1 LIITE
6 RAIGTFSRDT
16 AAKLREFENRCTTNS
31 TLQGIR
37 GQATIKSPC
46 KAKGAVAMAYFSHKR
61 SVLTVQRGDMK
72 MTHKLSNTFVE
83 VRFIE
88 PLKQLLQWFI
98 GKITTFF

>member
-1 LIITE
+1 
-6 RAIGTFSRDT
+6 
-16 AAKLREFENRCTTNS
+16 
-31 TLQGIR
+31 
-37 GQATIKSPC
+37 
-46 KAKGAVAMAYFSHKR
+46 MAYFSHKR